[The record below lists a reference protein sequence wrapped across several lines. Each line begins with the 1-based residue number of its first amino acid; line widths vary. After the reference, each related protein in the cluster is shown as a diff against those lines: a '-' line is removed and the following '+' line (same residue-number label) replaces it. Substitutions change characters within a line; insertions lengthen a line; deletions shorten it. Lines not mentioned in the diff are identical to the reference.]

1 MWAVRGAGY
10 QKEQVA
16 SYLWG
21 WSTGWYE
28 LSEVQ
33 TSMAMGVRVPS
44 RQQARGWCAKEGQ
57 ARAITVETAAGWVGN
72 HKVGEI
78 TRVESR

>member
-1 MWAVRGAGY
+1 MGAELLLWAVKGAGY

-21 WSTGWYE
+21 WSTGWCE

-33 TSMAMGVRVPS
+33 TSVTTGVRVPS
-44 RQQARGWCAKEGQ
+44 RQQARGWCAREGQ
-57 ARAITVETAAGWVGN
+57 ARAITVETAAG
-72 HKVGEI
+72 GEPQ
-78 TRVESR
+78 SG